1 MPKYL
6 LSKEQHDYLASIVKG
21 RKVSE
26 ITQMINEEFGTSF
39 TEKQID
45 NYKRNHNLKSGV
57 KPGRDPGSCRK
68 YSKEQIEYLRE
79 IAPGRESDE
88 ITRIFNEH
96 WGTNFTRQQIQ
107 SVKKNHKIVSG
118 IDTKFK
124 KGNVPVNKD
133 TTGMFNVGGNS
144 GSFQKGLRPHNW
156 CPIGTEFEG
165 KDGYVYVKVADKYK
179 GKKTDNWKAKH
190 ALIYEKAH
198 GPIPKGY
205 KCAFLDGDRRNYD
218 LDNLTLVSKA
228 ESAYMARNRLYT
240 KDREL
245 TRTGVALAKLGT
257 TIVKKGKNK

>member
-1 MPKYL
+1 MHKYL

-45 NYKRNHNLKSGV
+45 NYKRNHKLKSCV
-57 KPGRDPGSCRK
+57 KPGRAPESCRK
-68 YSKEQIEYLRE
+68 YSKEQIQYLRE

-88 ITRIFNEH
+88 ITRMFNEY
-96 WGTNFTRQQIQ
+96 WGTDFTRQQIQ

-156 CPIGTEFEG
+156 CPIGTEFES

-190 ALIYEKAH
+190 ALIYEKVH

-205 KCAFLDGDRRNYD
+205 KCTFLDGNRRNYD
-218 LDNLTLVSKA
+218 LDNLVLVSKA
-228 ESAYMARNRLYT
+228 ESAYTARNGLYT
-240 KDREL
+240 DDKEL

-257 TIVKKGKNK
+257 SIVKKGKNK